1 MEMKTWMP
9 GLFVFCG
16 VITAPCA
23 YGDESTPTD
32 TKAVEQVTTRAIEM
46 YQQANSLYLNQ
57 QFAEAYEL
65 YKAAWSLRPN
75 YKVAGNLGNC
85 EYDLHKYRDAAE
97 HLAFALRENPEQ
109 GIAATRTYF
118 AERLADATRYV
129 GTVEVEVDNAA
140 VAELFIGKKHVGN
153 FPETNRI
160 YVEPGSHIISARN
173 RTASDF
179 FPIEI
184 KKGEKKRVVL
194 HVLPPP
200 SKMTPQ
206 VETFS
211 LPTFAYMA
219 GAGVSVALISGGIY
233 MNAMQST
240 SQSALNEISWGT
252 MVGGGAVGLVSLAIL
267 LGTSRTKQA
276 PTNVTGMILP
286 VRGNWYVGLRSN
298 F

>member
-1 MEMKTWMP
+1 MDLKTWIQA
-9 GLFVFCG
+9 LFVFCLI
-16 VITAPCA
+16 VAAPYA
-23 YGDESTPTD
+23 SASESTSTESR
-32 TKAVEQVTTRAIEM
+32 AVEQITTRAIEM

-109 GIAATRTYF
+109 GIAATRAYF

-153 FPETNRI
+153 FPETHRI

-179 FPIEI
+179 LPIDI
-184 KKGEKKRVVL
+184 KKGEKKRVIL
-194 HVLPPP
+194 HILPPP

-206 VETFS
+206 VESFS

-219 GAGVSVALISGGIY
+219 GAGISAALISGGIY
-233 MNAMQST
+233 MNAMHST
-240 SQSALNEISWGT
+240 NQSALNTISWGT

-267 LGTSRTKQA
+267 FGTTRTKQA
-276 PTNVTGMILP
+276 PTNVSGMILP
-286 VRGNWYVGLRSN
+286 FRGNWYVGVRTN